1 MQRSA
6 IFLSPYH
13 YTIEY
18 KINVNVVNP
27 MDANADFLSRL
38 ILPIHENKTYLQ
50 YFKFPMLNYQ
60 GWIQDRAFGANAPPS
75 FSVLLFLVGIMEIK

>member
-6 IFLSPYH
+6 IFLSAYQ

-27 MDANADFLSRL
+27 MHANTDFLSRL
-38 ILPIHENKTYLQ
+38 ILPIHENKDLEDLSTVFQ
-50 YFKFPMLNYQ
+50 V
-60 GWIQDRAFGANAPPS
+60 S
-75 FSVLLFLVGIMEIK
+75 FVELSRVDPG

>member
-6 IFLSPYH
+6 IFLSAYH
-13 YTIEY
+13 YTIEC

-38 ILPIHENKTYLQ
+38 ILPIHENKDLKDLSTVFQ
-50 YFKFPMLNYQ
+50 V
-60 GWIQDRAFGANAPPS
+60 S
-75 FSVLLFLVGIMEIK
+75 FVELSRVDPG